1 MMRWRISK
9 RAGMAAIAA
18 GMLLSC
24 GAAAGALAD
33 LAAPVTAVAD
43 SGAST
48 PRSGGKTAVG
58 DWQGDLQ
65 TPGPKLRLVLHVRA
79 HADTLAATLDS
90 PDQLAFGLTV
100 DRIGVH
106 GDSLRLLMTGI
117 SAGFMGAFDST
128 GAELRGYWIQGPT
141 TLPLTL
147 RRQSGI
153 QSERR
158 PQDPVPPYPYDT
170 LEVAYENASGPAHL
184 AGTLTRPRGNGPF
197 PAVLLITGSGQ
208 QDRDEAI
215 AGHRPFL
222 VLADALTR
230 RGIAV
235 LRVDDRGMGK
245 SSGEVAAAT
254 SEDFAGDVLAGV
266 AYLKSRED
274 IDPRRIG
281 LVGHSEGGLI
291 APLVATRSRDV
302 AFIVLMAGP
311 GIPGWELI
319 PLQGERVARAM
330 GADEASIA
338 FGKAVNVRMVALALQ
353 PGDSAAIATRM
364 RALSDSVKA
373 ALPEAQRRQ
382 LGDAPFLKASQIR
395 AFLQPWFRFFLTYD
409 PAPTLRRVTCPVLA
423 LNGSLDTQV
432 PVKENLAVIER
443 ELGAGKNRDFK
454 IVELPGLNH
463 LFQTCKTGSVA
474 EYHSI
479 EETLAPLALET
490 IGEWIVAH
498 TARGH
503 SGPATAPGRAPRR

>member
-1 MMRWRISK
+1 MMRWSISM
-9 RAGMAAIAA
+9 RAGPAAIAVA
-18 GMLLSC
+18 MLLCC
-24 GAAAGALAD
+24 GAAACAWAD
-33 LAAPVTAVAD
+33 PATPVTAAPD
-43 SGAST
+43 SGVSI
-48 PRSGGKTAVG
+48 PRSRAMSAIG

-65 TPGPKLRLVLHVRA
+65 TAGPKLRLVLHVRER
-79 HADTLAATLDS
+79 ADTLAATLDS
-90 PDQLAFGLTV
+90 PDQLAFGLQV
-100 DRIGVH
+100 DRIGVR

-117 SAGFMGAFDST
+117 AAGFVGAFDST
-128 GAELRGYWIQGPT
+128 GAELHGHWIQGPA
-141 TLPLTL
+141 TLPLIL
-147 RRQSGI
+147 RRSGVM

-184 AGTLTRPRGNGPF
+184 AGTLTRPRGRGPF

-215 AGHRPFL
+215 AGHRPFR

-235 LRVDDRGMGK
+235 LRVDDRGMGR
-245 SSGEVAAAT
+245 STGDVAAST

-266 AYLKSRED
+266 AYLERRSD

-338 FGKAVNVRMVALALQ
+338 FGKAVNERMVALALQ

-373 ALPEAQRRQ
+373 ALPEAQRKQ
-382 LGDAPFLKASQIR
+382 LGDGPFLKASQIR
-395 AFLQPWFRFFLTYD
+395 AFLQPWFGYFLSHD
-409 PAPTLRRVTCPVLA
+409 PAPTLRHVTCPVLA
-423 LNGSLDTQV
+423 INGALDTQV
-432 PVKENLAVIER
+432 PAKENLAAIER
-443 ELGAGKNRDFK
+443 ALHAGNNRDFK
-454 IVELPGLNH
+454 LVELPGLNH
-463 LFQTCKTGSVA
+463 LFQTCKTGSVT

-479 EETLAPLALET
+479 EETIAPIALDT
-490 IGEWIVAH
+490 IGEWVVAH
-498 TARGH
+498 TTHGTR
-503 SGPATAPGRAPRR
+503 GPAAATDRAPRR